1 MPGKMIKRPSGSAG
15 SKVVALRRG
24 NLVKK
29 LFPLSGAQALN
40 RILELREPEKAVR
53 SLAKTDFFWLVK
65 KIGEEDA
72 YPLMRMAT
80 VEQWQYVLD
89 IELWQRDRLNLVQT
103 SQWLKRLLQ
112 ADPARLAKWLS
123 KEGEYLSFF
132 YFFKN
137 LEVRVKTEED
147 DYDLPGDFITF
158 DNTYFFK
165 VKDKANEQMIINI
178 LQLLASEDYA
188 RFQSLLLNLAG
199 VLPAELE
206 EEMYRLRNVRLA
218 EEGFLPYE
226 EAISVYA
233 YINPDSLIRPDKAG
247 KVELPE
253 PEDEMLPVPLSPLT
267 CAAQDNFL
275 AQCTAHIHDSMLVDR
290 IRIEFAGLC
299 NQILSADN
307 VVVDS
312 IDTLVKV
319 FRKAAGYVDIGL
331 EKLSGGNLRIAEEI
345 LRHNSV
351 FSVFRAGFSLAL
363 ELKWEAERWVKSA
376 WFTRQGLGPDF
387 WGDEWGGMLS
397 GLLEKRPRIFKMADG
412 EEGFRDFENISEINS
427 CRQIIKRLAI
437 LDKLLASLASIS
449 PLEKEWAQEPV
460 FTFGELVFTFWAR
473 ARLGLEALFAPIS
486 LPELKGLFRQLRSGE
501 RKPPYQMGTY
511 KSIFIKDMIS
521 RVSGLEP
528 EAAQLLEE
536 TLALLWDKFVDEYAW
551 VGTDDIDKRYV
562 KFILVE

>member
-206 EEMYRLRNVRLA
+206 EEM
-218 EEGFLPYE
+218 
-226 EAISVYA
+226 
-233 YINPDSLIRPDKAG
+233 
-247 KVELPE
+247 
-253 PEDEMLPVPLSPLT
+253 
-267 CAAQDNFL
+267 
-275 AQCTAHIHDSMLVDR
+275 
-290 IRIEFAGLC
+290 
-299 NQILSADN
+299 
-307 VVVDS
+307 
-312 IDTLVKV
+312 
-319 FRKAAGYVDIGL
+319 
-331 EKLSGGNLRIAEEI
+331 
-345 LRHNSV
+345 
-351 FSVFRAGFSLAL
+351 
-363 ELKWEAERWVKSA
+363 
-376 WFTRQGLGPDF
+376 
-387 WGDEWGGMLS
+387 
-397 GLLEKRPRIFKMADG
+397 
-412 EEGFRDFENISEINS
+412 
-427 CRQIIKRLAI
+427 
-437 LDKLLASLASIS
+437 
-449 PLEKEWAQEPV
+449 
-460 FTFGELVFTFWAR
+460 
-473 ARLGLEALFAPIS
+473 
-486 LPELKGLFRQLRSGE
+486 
-501 RKPPYQMGTY
+501 
-511 KSIFIKDMIS
+511 
-521 RVSGLEP
+521 
-528 EAAQLLEE
+528 
-536 TLALLWDKFVDEYAW
+536 
-551 VGTDDIDKRYV
+551 
-562 KFILVE
+562 